1 MKNTRLLALLL
12 ALMMALSL
20 FAGCSKTEST
30 TQTTE
35 TASTEAS
42 STETAETTETAAPAS
57 DEKYVIANTPKCIG
71 IEWWDRMEVGNKAF
85 AEATGH
91 EVYQAGPAGDADTAV
106 QIATIED
113 CISSGVDIINVI
125 PSDPDACET
134 TLAKAREAGIVVI
147 SHEAEGMTNIDY
159 DIEAFVN
166 EDYGAHLMD
175 LLAEQMGEEGGYCL
189 MMGAFTMTSH
199 QQWVAGAI
207 KRQEEAYPNMY
218 QVCDPVESAAGGG
231 TSNGSYKVA
240 KEVIAAYPEV
250 KGFIGCDMADPPGI
264 AMAVEEAG
272 KAGQI
277 AVTGTCLVSC
287 CQQYLENGTIKV
299 FSAWDPAIAGQA
311 MSALG
316 VLVKQGVE
324 IVDGIDLGVPGF
336 ESCTLKGNILYGSA
350 WFDGTLENMADYNF

>member
-1 MKNTRLLALLL
+1 MKKTRFLAILLILMLLVS
-12 ALMMALSL
+12 AFSA
-20 FAGCSKTEST
+20 CSGSKPAT
-30 TQTTE
+30 
-35 TASTEAS
+35 
-42 STETAETTETAAPAS
+42 STETAETKTEANPT
-57 DEKYVIANTPKCIG
+57 EQNKYVIANTPKCIG
-71 IEWWDRMEVGNKAF
+71 IEWWDRMDIGNKLF
-85 AEATGH
+85 MEQTGN
-91 EVYQAGPAGDADTAV
+91 EVYQAGPAGDSDTAV

-147 SHEAEGMTNIDY
+147 SHEAETLQNVDY

-199 QQWVAGAI
+199 QQWVAGAT
-207 KRQEEAYPNMY
+207 KRQQEAYPNMY

-231 TSNGSYKVA
+231 SGEGSYKIA
-240 KEVIAAYPEV
+240 KEVIAAHPDV
-250 KGFIGCDMADPPGI
+250 KGFIGCDMVDPPGI

-272 KAGQI
+272 KAGEI

-287 CQQYLENGTIKV
+287 CKQYLENGTIKV

-311 MSALG
+311 MCALG
-316 VLVKQGVE
+316 VMVKEGVE
-324 IVDGIDLGVPGF
+324 ITDGIDLGVPGF
-336 ESCTLKGNILYGSA
+336 EHCTLKGKILYGSA
-350 WFDGTLENMADYNF
+350 WFDGTLENMDDYNF